1 MDIGFL
7 SPVGAL
13 AALGVCVPL
22 AALAWV
28 EQRAGRVRA
37 VLGLESPGRAPLAV
51 PLALAAVAGLLA
63 LACAQPVAARRT
75 TRAER
80 SDVQVFLLI
89 DVSRSMLATSGPGDA
104 TRFDRAVRIA
114 SALRASVPDVPV
126 GLASLTDRALP
137 HVFPTTDDDAFE
149 STLRRAMGVGRPPPQ
164 RVASRATALVV
175 LGSLATTNF
184 YDEDVHRRVAVVLTD
199 GETLPVNAHQL
210 VGVLADAPP
219 VRFAFVRL
227 GSSGERIFS
236 PSGRPELQYRADR
249 DAGASLRLLAHA
261 IGASSFDEGN
271 RAGAI
276 RWLHEAI
283 GTGPSQAKTAHER
296 TVPLAPFAVV
306 AALFPL
312 GIIVRVR
319 HRA

>member
-1 MDIGFL
+1 MDVGFL
-7 SPVGAL
+7 SPAGAL

-28 EQRAGRVRA
+28 EHRAGRVRA
-37 VLGLESPGRAPLAV
+37 VLGLESPGRSPLAV
-51 PLALAAVAGLLA
+51 PLALAAVACLLA

-75 TRAER
+75 TRSER

-89 DVSRSMLATSGPGDA
+89 DVSRSMLATTKPGGP

-114 SALRASVPDVPV
+114 TSLRASVPDVPV

-137 HVFPTTDDDAFE
+137 HVFPTTDDAAFT

-164 RVASRATALVV
+164 RVATRATALIV

-184 YDEDVHRRVAVVLTD
+184 YDDDVHRRVAVVLTD
-199 GETLPVNAHQL
+199 GETLPVNADQL
-210 VGVLADAPP
+210 VGVLADAEP

-227 GSSGERIFS
+227 GSSVERIFS
-236 PSGRPELQYRADR
+236 PSGRPEAEYRADS
-249 DAGASLRLLAHA
+249 DAGASLRTLGRV
-261 IGASSFDEGN
+261 IGATSFDEGDAA
-271 RAGAI
+271 RAT
-276 RWLHEAI
+276 RWLHEAV
-283 GTGPSQAKTAHER
+283 GTGPTKGETARER
-296 TVPLAPFAVV
+296 TVPLAPFAVF
-306 AALFPL
+306 AALIPL
-312 GIIVRVR
+312 GIIVRLR